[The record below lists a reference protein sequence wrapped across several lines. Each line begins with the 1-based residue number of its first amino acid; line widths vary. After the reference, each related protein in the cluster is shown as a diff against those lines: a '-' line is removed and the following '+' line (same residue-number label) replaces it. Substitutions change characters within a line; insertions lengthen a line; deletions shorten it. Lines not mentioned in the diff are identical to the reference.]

1 MYEISFKNIR
11 SIIIAQILTFMC
23 KKSIIIT
30 VNICSCSDRAKNCA
44 GLKGRRELKKERKKR
59 LRIYIV
65 TGALAILLIAVV
77 AVSGIVRSRTNR
89 VSTAEGIDLIK
100 KAEAADVSAIE
111 TKIENLEN
119 KEKQETDNGDT
130 RSLKEQFAS
139 TVVMGDSIAA
149 GLAEYDVLNV
159 SSVIADIGATVSEPD
174 DHIAR
179 LKELNPQMVFMSY
192 GINDI
197 TEKKLDVESFTEAY
211 ETAIGKI
218 QEELPDT
225 KIFVNSIFPVQQSTE
240 ADTETG
246 TDTETESDTGSVDDY
261 NTALRELCD
270 KLQIAFVDCTSL
282 VSESDYEADGIH
294 LKADFYPVWAQHMA
308 DVAEL

>member
-1 MYEISFKNIR
+1 MKR
-11 SIIIAQILTFMC
+11 
-23 KKSIIIT
+23 
-30 VNICSCSDRAKNCA
+30 
-44 GLKGRRELKKERKKR
+44 ERKKR
-59 LRIYIV
+59 LLIYIV
-65 TGALAILLIAVV
+65 TGTLAILLIAVV
-77 AVSGIVRSRTNR
+77 AVSGIVRSRTKR
-89 VSTAEGIDLIK
+89 VSTADGIDLIK
-100 KAEAADVSAIE
+100 KAEAADVSVIE

-149 GLAEYDVLNV
+149 GLAEYDVLNA

-174 DHIAR
+174 DHIVR

-197 TEKKLDVESFTEAY
+197 TEKKLDAESFAEAY
-211 ETAIGKI
+211 GTAIRKI

-225 KIFVNSIFPVQQSTE
+225 KIFVNSIFPVQQGAE
-240 ADTETG
+240 ADSEAV
-246 TDTETESDTGSVDDY
+246 SVEEY

-270 KLQIAFVDCTSL
+270 NWQIAYVDCTSL